1 MSAGTTASL
10 APPAPLIPREP
21 GMTDHSD
28 KPALSPEEKA
38 RILLERMKNGFDNTP
53 FVKLIGLELTEITED
68 SVRARFA
75 MKPELVG
82 NTFKQILH
90 GGVIAT
96 ALDTVGGAMGF
107 VAVYQY
113 MKQQGVSRE
122 ERYTRMARLG
132 TIDMRVDYLQ
142 PGRGQ
147 HFEVTAGTL
156 RVGKKVFVTRMELR
170 NDSDELIA
178 AGTGTYMY

>member
-1 MSAGTTASL
+1 
-10 APPAPLIPREP
+10 
-21 GMTDHSD
+21 MTDHSD

-38 RILLERMKNGFDNTP
+38 RLLLDRMKSGFDNTP
-53 FVKLIGLELTEITED
+53 FVKLIGLELTAITAEG
-68 SVRARFA
+68 VQAGFT

-113 MKQQGVSRE
+113 MRQQGLSRE
-122 ERYTRMARLG
+122 ERYARLARLG
-132 TIDMRVDYLQ
+132 TIDMRVDYLL

-147 HFEVTAGTL
+147 RFTVTASPL

-178 AGTGTYMY
+178 VGTGTYMY

>member
-1 MSAGTTASL
+1 MSDTPDT
-10 APPAPLIPREP
+10 
-21 GMTDHSD
+21 
-28 KPALSPEEKA
+28 PALSPEEKA
-38 RILLERMKNGFDNTP
+38 RILLERMKSGFDNTP
-53 FVKLIGLELTEITED
+53 FVKLIGLELTDITPEG
-68 SVRARFA
+68 VRARFD

-82 NTFKQILH
+82 NTWKQILH

-113 MKQQGVSRE
+113 MKQQGLTRE
-122 ERYTRMARLG
+122 ERYARMARLG
-132 TIDMRVDYLQ
+132 TIDMRVDYLS

-147 HFEVTAGTL
+147 QFTVTASPL

-170 NDSDELIA
+170 NEADELIA

>member
-1 MSAGTTASL
+1 MSDTHDHHDQ
-10 APPAPLIPREP
+10 PP
-21 GMTDHSD
+21 
-28 KPALSPEEKA
+28 LSPEEKA
-38 RILLERMKNGFDNTP
+38 RILLERIKTGFDNTP
-53 FVKLIGLELTEITED
+53 FVKVIGLELTDVSNEE
-68 SVRARFA
+68 VRGRFD

-82 NTFKQILH
+82 NTWKQILH

-107 VAVYQY
+107 VAVYQF
-113 MKQQGVSRE
+113 MKQQGLSRE
-122 ERYTRMARLG
+122 ERYARMARLG
-132 TIDMRVDYLQ
+132 TIDMRVDYLS

-147 HFEVTAGTL
+147 HFTVTASPL

-170 NDSDELIA
+170 NENDELIA

>member
-1 MSAGTTASL
+1 MS
-10 APPAPLIPREP
+10 
-21 GMTDHSD
+21 D
-28 KPALSPEEKA
+28 SPEKTPLSSQEKA
-38 RILLERMKNGFDNTP
+38 QLLLDRMKAGFDSTP
-53 FVKLIGLELTEITED
+53 FAKLVGLELAEITAD
-68 SVRARFA
+68 SVRAHFA
-75 MKPELVG
+75 MRPELVG

-107 VAVYQY
+107 VAIYQL
-113 MKQQGVSRE
+113 MKQQGLPHE
-122 ERYTRMARLG
+122 ERYARLARFG

-147 HFEVTAGTL
+147 RFEVTAQPL
-156 RVGKKVFVTRMELR
+156 RVGKKVFVARMELR
-170 NDSDELIA
+170 NDSDALIA

>member
-1 MSAGTTASL
+1 MSDTPDHHTQ
-10 APPAPLIPREP
+10 PP
-21 GMTDHSD
+21 
-28 KPALSPEEKA
+28 LSPEEKA
-38 RILLERMKNGFDNTP
+38 RILLERIKHGFDNTP
-53 FVKLIGLELTEITED
+53 FVKLIGMELTDITPDE
-68 SVRARFA
+68 VRGRFD

-82 NTFKQILH
+82 NTWKQILH

-96 ALDTVGGAMGF
+96 ALDTIGGAMGF

-113 MKQQGVSRE
+113 MKQQGLSRE
-122 ERYTRMARLG
+122 ERYARMARLG
-132 TIDMRVDYLQ
+132 TIDMRVDYLS

-147 HFEVTAGTL
+147 HFTVMATPL

-170 NDSDELIA
+170 NESNELIA

>member
-1 MSAGTTASL
+1 
-10 APPAPLIPREP
+10 
-21 GMTDHSD
+21 MTDASPT
-28 KPALSPEEKA
+28 PALTPEEKA
-38 RILLERMKNGFDNTP
+38 RILLERMKSGFDNTP
-53 FVKLIGLELTEITED
+53 FVKLIGLSLSEITPEG
-68 SVRARFA
+68 VRAQFD

-113 MKQQGVSRE
+113 MKQLGMSRE
-122 ERYTRMARLG
+122 ERYARMARLG

-147 HFEVTAGTL
+147 HFEVTASPL

-170 NDSDELIA
+170 NSDGELIA
-178 AGTGTYMY
+178 VGTGTYMY

>member
-1 MSAGTTASL
+1 MSDPSEK
-10 APPAPLIPREP
+10 PP
-21 GMTDHSD
+21 
-28 KPALSPEEKA
+28 LSPEEKA
-38 RILLERMKNGFDNTP
+38 RLLLDRMKSGFDNTP
-53 FVKLIGLELTEITED
+53 FVKMIGLELSEITPEG
-68 SVRARFA
+68 VLAHFA

-107 VAVYQY
+107 VAIYQF
-113 MKQQGVSRE
+113 MKQQGLTRE
-122 ERYTRMARLG
+122 ERYARLARFG

-147 HFEVTAGTL
+147 RFDVTAQPL

-170 NDSDELIA
+170 NDSNELIA
-178 AGTGTYMY
+178 VGTGTYMY

>member
-1 MSAGTTASL
+1 
-10 APPAPLIPREP
+10 
-21 GMTDHSD
+21 MTDHSD
-28 KPALSPEEKA
+28 RPALSAEEKA
-38 RILLERMKNGFDNTP
+38 SLLLERMKSGFDSTP
-53 FVKLIGLELTEITED
+53 FVKLIGLELSEITPE
-68 SVRARFA
+68 SVRAYFD

-82 NTFKQILH
+82 NTFQQILH

-107 VAVYQY
+107 VAIYQF
-113 MKQQGVSRE
+113 MKQQGLTRE
-122 ERYTRMARLG
+122 ERYARMARFG

-147 HFEVTAGTL
+147 RFEVTAAPL

-170 NDSDELIA
+170 NDSQDLIA
-178 AGTGTYMY
+178 VGTGTYMY

>member
-1 MSAGTTASL
+1 
-10 APPAPLIPREP
+10 
-21 GMTDHSD
+21 MTDSPE
-28 KPALSPEEKA
+28 KPSLSSEEKA
-38 RILLERMKNGFDNTP
+38 RILLERMKSGFDNTP
-53 FVKLIGLELTEITED
+53 FVKLIGLELTEITPEA
-68 SVRARFA
+68 VRARFD

-113 MKQQGVSRE
+113 MKEQGMSRE
-122 ERYTRMARLG
+122 ERYARMARLG

-147 HFEVTAGTL
+147 HFEVTACTL

-178 AGTGTYMY
+178 VGTGTYMY

>member
-1 MSAGTTASL
+1 
-10 APPAPLIPREP
+10 
-21 GMTDHSD
+21 MTDSPE
-28 KPALSPEEKA
+28 KTPLSPEEKA
-38 RILLERMKNGFDNTP
+38 RLLLERMKSGFDNTP
-53 FVKLIGLELTEITED
+53 FVKLIGLELTEIGED
-68 SVRARFA
+68 NVRAHFD

-107 VAVYQY
+107 VAIYQF
-113 MKQQGVSRE
+113 MKQQGLTRE
-122 ERYTRMARLG
+122 ERYARLARFG

-147 HFEVTAGTL
+147 RFEVSAAPL

-170 NDSDELIA
+170 NDDDELIA
-178 AGTGTYMY
+178 VGTGTYMY

>member
-1 MSAGTTASL
+1 MSES
-10 APPAPLIPREP
+10 
-21 GMTDHSD
+21 DH
-28 KPALSPEEKA
+28 KPVLSPEEKA

-53 FVKLIGLELTEITED
+53 FVKLIGLELTEITAEG
-68 SVRARFA
+68 VRARFD

-113 MKQQGVSRE
+113 MKQQGMSRE
-122 ERYTRMARLG
+122 ERYARMARLG
-132 TIDMRVDYLQ
+132 TIDMRVDYLS

-147 HFEVTAGTL
+147 HFEVIASPL

-170 NDSDELIA
+170 NDSNELVA
-178 AGTGTYMY
+178 VGTGTYMY

>member
-1 MSAGTTASL
+1 MTETSPATTEAARADRARQL
-10 APPAPLIPREP
+10 RDQLMQGFNLTPFNQHI
-21 GMTDHSD
+21 G
-28 KPALSPEEKA
+28 A
-38 RILLERMKNGFDNTP
+38 RIISVE
-53 FVKLIGLELTEITED
+53 ED
-68 SVRARFA
+68 EVRAA
-75 MKPELVG
+75 IDMQPCLVG

-107 VAVYQY
+107 VAVYQF
-113 MKQQGVSRE
+113 MKQQGLSRE
-122 ERYTRMARLG
+122 ERYARMARLG
-132 TIDMRVDYLQ
+132 TIDMRVDYLS

-147 HFEVTAGTL
+147 HFEVIASTL

>member
-1 MSAGTTASL
+1 MSDTSEKT
-10 APPAPLIPREP
+10 P
-21 GMTDHSD
+21 
-28 KPALSPEEKA
+28 LSPEEKA
-38 RILLERMKNGFDNTP
+38 RLLLERMKAGFDGTP
-53 FVKLIGLELTEITED
+53 FVKLVGLELTEITAE
-68 SVRARFA
+68 SVRAHFA

-96 ALDTVGGAMGF
+96 ALDTVGGAMGY
-107 VAVYQY
+107 VAIYQF
-113 MKQQGVSRE
+113 MKQQGLARE
-122 ERYTRMARLG
+122 ERYARLARFG

-147 HFEVTAGTL
+147 RFEVTAEPL

-170 NDSDELIA
+170 NDGGELIA
-178 AGTGTYMY
+178 VGTGTYMY